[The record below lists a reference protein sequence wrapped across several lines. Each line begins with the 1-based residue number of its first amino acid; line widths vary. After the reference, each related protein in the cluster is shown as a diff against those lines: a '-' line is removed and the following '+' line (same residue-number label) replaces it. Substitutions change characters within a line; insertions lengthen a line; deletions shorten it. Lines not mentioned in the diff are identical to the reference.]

1 MERNVQMSRFL
12 LFAFAVMIVSCGSD
26 SGNDTAN
33 PQTAAHNEKVQNLDY
48 NTYEGL
54 LAEEP
59 CDDGMN
65 GVVAHVKEQNT
76 DYVCFCGGNA
86 CGWKALNSSS
96 KPNVSSGS
104 MGDIDISSSSVQ
116 KSSSSSSSQIQSL
129 AELDGTSCLNEVYG
143 DSPAMEY
150 IAQGMIVPIE
160 GTSTSIKCMR
170 NADGDWVWTVVD
182 NADLIRSS
190 SSNDFVFGEFTDP
203 RDGQVYKT
211 IGIKYSDDIET
222 NGGEEEVWFAED
234 LRYCPQC
241 EKPPDTSML
250 YTWQEAMKSECTF
263 GKTCNMS
270 GDVQGL
276 CPEGWLVL
284 PVTSLVIKIGNEVVM
299 EKLVEKGVGY
309 WDTYISNETLNAYPA
324 CERRCSVYDC
334 VPYYDPQILT
344 TIYYSEVD
352 ELWLGVDWE
361 NIHLGDVKLGG
372 DCSSLSE
379 SVFQSTRHRLRCYK
393 KEKVPSSQTTV
404 GICWSKYDGYTTQN
418 ICDLEKKLGL

>member
-1 MERNVQMSRFL
+1 MSRFL
-12 LFAFAVMIVSCGSD
+12 LFAFAVIIASCSND
-26 SGNDTAN
+26 SGNDTPN
-33 PQTAAHNEKVQNLDY
+33 PQTAIHDEKVQNFDY

-54 LAEEP
+54 LAEES
-59 CDDGMN
+59 CDEGMN
-65 GVVAHVKEQNT
+65 GVVAHVKEQSI

-86 CGWKALNSSS
+86 CSWKALNSSS
-96 KPNVSSGS
+96 EPKLSSGEL
-104 MGDIDISSSSVQ
+104 DDTDASSSSVQ
-116 KSSSSSSSQIQSL
+116 KSSFSSSGQMQSV
-129 AELDGTSCLNEVYG
+129 AELNGTSCLSEVYG

-170 NADGDWVWTVVD
+170 NADGDWVWTIVD
-182 NADLIRSS
+182 NADLIKSS
-190 SSNDFVFGEFTDP
+190 SSNSFVFGEFTDL

-211 IGIKYSDDIET
+211 IGVKYSDDIET

-241 EKPPDTSML
+241 NEPPDSSML

-270 GDVQGL
+270 SDVQGL

-284 PVTSLVIKIGNEVVM
+284 PVTSLVIQIGNEVVM
-299 EKLVEKGVGY
+299 EKLVESGASY
-309 WDTYISNETLNAYPA
+309 WDTRIVNESLDAYSI
-324 CERRCSVYDC
+324 CERQCSVYDC
-334 VPYYDPQILT
+334 VPYYDPQIFT
-344 TIYYSEVD
+344 TIYYSEV
-352 ELWLGVDWE
+352 VDDIGLQCAWKTVH
-361 NIHLGDVKLGG
+361 NN
-372 DCSSLSE
+372 DCDLDSE
-379 SVFQSTRHRLRCYK
+379 AKFQFTRHRLRCYK
-393 KEKVPSSQTTV
+393 KGKVPSSQTTV